1 MEGKEKGKPGRK
13 KIVFTEEDYENI
25 TRWAGLGLSEQQI
38 ADNLGVS
45 LSSIA
50 RNKRNNDKFDTA
62 LKKGKSVA
70 IKEVSSAL
78 FNNAVYENNTT
89 AQIFFL
95 KNRGESGQW
104 TDKTTVDHQIDIKKM
119 LTNANQRIIEGNIV
133 EESSKLTH
141 ESEPFL
147 YEDKANNKNKE

>member
-13 KIVFTEEDYENI
+13 KILFTEEDYENI

-62 LKKGKSVA
+62 LKKGKSKS
-70 IKEVSSAL
+70 IEVITNAL
-78 FNNAVYENNTT
+78 FEKAKNKDTT
-89 AQIFFL
+89 SMIFWL
-95 KNRGESGQW
+95 KNRAPNEWNDNVQVNH
-104 TDKTTVDHQIDIKKM
+104 KIDIKKM
-119 LTNANQRIIEGNIV
+119 LTDAHERIIEGETVDIGRI
-133 EESSKLTH
+133 SDDFPKKKLTGN
-141 ESEPFL
+141 
-147 YEDKANNKNKE
+147 DNKE